1 LGTDLRLPLTPTL
14 MLTLILGTLIIAMT
28 YGAFWHNQPARPPN
42 DQRRGHSFRLG
53 RLVNHALEWL
63 VLMPHVSNPAEEK
76 EPAFLTGKIVM
87 PDSQTPFFERVLRAL
102 AVRNPW
108 RRFLT
113 HRAETRP
120 SIPAHVFKTQALT
133 NELAAEKTA

>member
-1 LGTDLRLPLTPTL
+1 

-76 EPAFLTGKIVM
+76 NLPFLPEKLSCRTAKPPFLSECSVLSRFGTRGV
-87 PDSQTPFFERVLRAL
+87 DS
-102 AVRNPW
+102 
-108 RRFLT
+108 
-113 HRAETRP
+113 
-120 SIPAHVFKTQALT
+120 
-133 NELAAEKTA
+133 